1 MNLSPMSWRMFC
13 GSLSWSART
22 LSLEK
27 MASVS
32 ADTCVMVFLAVSYRA
47 LAASATLSCIKN
59 QHITQRVSTVLQIHA
74 CILKHLIIV
83 HRLLQCSI
91 TLVNVVFYSVINI
104 SSSMKKKKK
113 ITNRTCYM
121 CKWLKKVHASPTCTF
136 YQTPQFDLKCHK
148 IPLVLQYFQSFS
160 NLKFRKNY
168 LIKRWVF
175 GFKKT
180 IQLLLLIH
188 EKRESGKTCIY
199 SSFRIRDWTVHH

>member
-32 ADTCVMVFLAVSYRA
+32 ADTCVTVFLAVSYRA

-83 HRLLQCSI
+83 HRLLV
-91 TLVNVVFYSVINI
+91 LNY
-104 SSSMKKKKK
+104 
-113 ITNRTCYM
+113 TC
-121 CKWLKKVHASPTCTF
+121 
-136 YQTPQFDLKCHK
+136 KCCFLFWH
-148 IPLVLQYFQSFS
+148 QY
-160 NLKFRKNY
+160 
-168 LIKRWVF
+168 
-175 GFKKT
+175 
-180 IQLLLLIH
+180 LLINEKKEKNH
-188 EKRESGKTCIY
+188 ESYLLHVQVVKESTCIANMY
-199 SSFRIRDWTVHH
+199 ILPNTVVWSKMS